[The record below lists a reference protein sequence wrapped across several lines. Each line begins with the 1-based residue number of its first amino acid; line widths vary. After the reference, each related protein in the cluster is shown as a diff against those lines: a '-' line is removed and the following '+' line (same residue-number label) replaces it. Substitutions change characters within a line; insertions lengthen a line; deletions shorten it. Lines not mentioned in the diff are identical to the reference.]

1 MKKVLFLSVVAVAM
15 SACSNDVDLGLKDA
29 NKQSADNAIGFQV
42 LNKNMSRAT
51 LQEKGHYN
59 FGVFGYKYVNS
70 GTLTGAPT
78 IMENYL
84 VGYQNGTDK
93 KGYKFNS
100 SDQTTLGDASSV
112 LKDKSMWAYEKLGY
126 NEYSLESNAADE
138 HYYLKT
144 EKYYMS
150 NWANQFLRYWDK
162 STDGT
167 KFYAYAPYYQNDADF
182 ISNKTSHVYFDND
195 TKILHFPNGSLVAGY
210 NDQTKYDYLYAAT
223 DVANNKYGED
233 VALNFK
239 HLSSRIRIVFYE
251 NIAGYDVKMLDLHP
265 NAGII
270 AVPTTKSGD
279 TYSYAN
285 NTLAMTAKL
294 DINFSTLSSPA
305 FNYPSADTYYAAS
318 STVIDANIKNKAL
331 VFAAPT
337 ADKLLEDRTT
347 AVNNHTP
354 NNYYSADTYYGI
366 PHAESCGLTFRVSF
380 QLTSTTGE
388 IIKVYNTGVHVEK
401 QYCKW
406 EAGKSYTYVFKITK
420 KATGDTGTNSP
431 TVDPNPGTDALY
443 PIVFDG
449 ITIDEWQDVYNPSD
463 SGDHNIN

>member
-1 MKKVLFLSVVAVAM
+1 MKKVLFLTAVAVAM
-15 SACSNDVDLGLKDA
+15 TACSNDVDLGLKDA
-29 NKQSADNAIGFQV
+29 NKQNADNVIGFQV

-51 LQEKGHYN
+51 SALEDKGHYN

-84 VGYQNGTDK
+84 VGYFGDNVGYSKDGTTNSTYGNSGNMTDHISLWGYEGLGNSEYQWTTNTSSQNY
-93 KGYKFNS
+93 YKS
-100 SDQTTLGDASSV
+100 
-112 LKDKSMWAYEKLGY
+112 
-126 NEYSLESNAADE
+126 
-138 HYYLKT
+138 T

-182 ISNKTSHVYFDND
+182 LTNKTSHVYFDNS
-195 TKILHFPNGSLVAGY
+195 TKILHFPDGSLVAGY

-223 DVANNKYGED
+223 DVVNAKYGED

-251 NIAGYDVKMLDLHP
+251 NIAGYEVKMLSLAP

-285 NTLAMTAKL
+285 NKLAMTAKL
-294 DINFSTLSSPA
+294 DIDFSDFATPT
-305 FNYPSADTYYAAS
+305 FTFPSANTYYAAS
-318 STVIDANIKNKAL
+318 STDIDVNIKNKAL
-331 VFAAPT
+331 VFAAPI

-354 NNYYSADTYYGI
+354 NDYYSADTYYGI
-366 PHAESCGLTFRVSF
+366 PHDESCGLTFRVSF
-380 QLTSTTGE
+380 QLKSTTGE
-388 IIKVYNTGVHVEK
+388 IIKVYNTGVHVAKE
-401 QYCKW
+401 YCKW

-420 KATGDTGTNSP
+420 KATGDTGTNNPS
-431 TVDPNPGTDALY
+431 VDPNPGTDALY

-449 ITIDEWQDVYNPSD
+449 ITIDDWKDVYNPSE

>member
-1 MKKVLFLSVVAVAM
+1 MKKSIFLAVAAVAM
-15 SACSNDVDLGLKDA
+15 TACSNDVDLGMKDA
-29 NKQSADNAIGFQV
+29 NKQTADNAIGFQV

-51 LQEKGHYN
+51 TSALEEKGHYN
-59 FGVFGYKYVNS
+59 FGVFAYKYLNS
-70 GTLTGAPT
+70 GTLTGEPT

-84 VGYQNGTDK
+84 VGYFGDNVGYSKEGTNNSTCGNSGNLTDNISLWGYEGLGNTEYNWTTNASMQNY
-93 KGYKFNS
+93 YKN
-100 SDQTTLGDASSV
+100 D
-112 LKDKSMWAYEKLGY
+112 
-126 NEYSLESNAADE
+126 
-138 HYYLKT
+138 

-167 KFYAYAPYYQNDADF
+167 KFYAYAPYYQNDIDF
-182 ISNKTSHVYFDND
+182 KSNKTSHVYFDND
-195 TKILHFPNGSLVAGY
+195 TKILHFPKGSLVAGY

-223 DVANNKYGED
+223 DVENDKYGED

-251 NIAGYDVKMLDLHP
+251 NIAGYDVKMLDLAP

-279 TYSYAN
+279 NYSYAN

-294 DINFSTLSSPA
+294 DINFSTFSSPT
-305 FNYPSADTYYAAS
+305 FTFPSADTYYAAS
-318 STVIDANIKNKAL
+318 STDIDANIKNKAL
-331 VFAAPT
+331 VFAAPV

-354 NNYYSADTYYGI
+354 NDYYSTDTYYGI
-366 PHAESCGLTFRVSF
+366 PHDESCGLTFRVSF

-388 IIKVYNTGVHVEK
+388 IIKVYNTGVHVAKE
-401 QYCKW
+401 YCKW

-420 KATGDTGTNSP
+420 KATGDTGTNTPS
-431 TVDPNPGTDALY
+431 VDPNPGTGALY

-449 ITIDEWQDVYNPSD
+449 IQVDDWVNVYNPDGGSHD
-463 SGDHNIN
+463 IN

>member
-1 MKKVLFLSVVAVAM
+1 MKKSFFLAVAAVAM
-15 SACSNDVDLGLKDA
+15 TACSNDVDLGMKDA
-29 NKQSADNAIGFQV
+29 NKQTADNAIGFQV

-59 FGVFGYKYVNS
+59 FGVFGYKYLNS
-70 GTLTGAPT
+70 GTLTGEPT

-84 VGYQNGTDK
+84 VGYFGDNVGYSKEGTNNSTYGNSGNLTDNISLW
-93 KGYKFNS
+93 GYEGLGNTEYNW
-100 SDQTTLGDASSV
+100 TTNTDMQ
-112 LKDKSMWAYEKLGY
+112 K
-126 NEYSLESNAADE
+126 
-138 HYYLKT
+138 YYKND

-182 ISNKTSHVYFDND
+182 LTNKNSHVYFDNS
-195 TKILHFPNGSLVAGY
+195 TKVLHFPDGSLVAGY

-223 DVANNKYGED
+223 DVANANYGKD

-265 NAGII
+265 KAGII

-294 DINFSTLSSPA
+294 DINFSTFSSPT
-305 FNYPSADTYYAAS
+305 FDYPSVNTYYTAS
-318 STVIDANIKNKAL
+318 NTVIDDNIKNKAL
-331 VFAAPT
+331 VFAAPV
-337 ADKLLEDRTT
+337 ADKLLENRTT

-380 QLTSTTGE
+380 QLKSTTGE
-388 IIKVYNTGVHVEK
+388 IIKVYNTGVHVDK

-420 KATGDTGTNSP
+420 KATGNTGTNQP